1 MKIKLLQKLMLSAFL
16 MVGSIIYAQTVTG
29 TVSDATG
36 PLPGVNI
43 LVKGTAT
50 GTQTDFD
57 GNYSLDVSSADAVLV
72 FSYVGY
78 KTQEIAVNGQTT
90 IDVVLV
96 EDTAL
101 LDEVVVV
108 GYGTAVRKEIT
119 TAVTS
124 VGEEEFNQGVV
135 NEATQLL
142 QGKVAGLSIYNKGG
156 NPNSAPIIRLRG
168 ISTIGGNTQPLVVI
182 DGVLGQSLDNVD
194 PADISNITVLKDGS
208 AAAIYGTRASSGV
221 ILVTTKSGQSHQPF
235 SVSYDAKF
243 ATSSTANTIDVMGRE
258 QFLATGGTDLG
269 SNTDWIDAVT
279 DTAFSQIHNVAATGG
294 GDNANYRVSFNY
306 RDTEGI
312 LINSGFE
319 QYNLRT
325 KLSGKILND
334 KLRVTVNA
342 ALTNRDS
349 NFGFNEAL
357 RYAIMYNPTA
367 PIYGADA
374 PFAFNA
380 DQFGGY
386 FETLGLFDSFNPVSI
401 ANQNKNYGTNTT
413 INYSI
418 DFKYAFSDELT
429 ANLSFGEQN
438 SKVQNRQYYPTT
450 DFWRGNAVSP
460 FRKGRADFYTNEG
473 RNKTLELYG
482 SFNKSFNENFSL
494 KLDAGYS
501 FQENDFNDYYLQI
514 GDFPPG
520 VDFDFSDMIEVSQD
534 LLEAGRIVANSGRN
548 DDDRI
553 VAFFAR
559 ANATIDDAIYVN
571 ASLRR
576 EGSSRFGEDEQWG
589 LFPSFAIGADLNNYL
604 EFENVDLLK
613 VRLGYG
619 VTGAI
624 PPGVGLSQTTFNVN
638 NGADGFGSSATGL
651 GSRKANP
658 DLRWEEKRELNLGF
672 EYAQGRFNGTLD
684 LYNRDIVDFITAVNI
699 DAAENDGFTSQF
711 QNGGEL
717 NTKGLE
723 LSLNYDVIKN
733 DNVTYNT
740 GVIMSTYKT
749 KLEKN
754 TGGDRVI
761 ANLGS
766 PGQNS
771 TNMILV
777 REGEE
782 VGQIWGPVFSGEVDG
797 NGTPILVDVN
807 GDGSLVTDQGSALAE
822 DADFKVLGKG
832 LPDFELGWTNQV
844 TVGNWDVNAFFRGAF
859 GHSLVNTFRAFY
871 EPRIGSQSS
880 YNFMNTELAR
890 DDIKTAQFSSYYV
903 EKAGFF
909 KLDNLTI
916 GYNFDIKEND
926 YIKGLRLS
934 LSGQNLFTITNYTG
948 TDPEPSLADFGSDVL
963 APGIDRRNNYFSST
977 TFTLGLNINF

>member
-16 MVGSIIYAQTVTG
+16 LVGSIIYAQTVTG

-43 LVKGTAT
+43 LVKGTTT

-57 GNYSLDVSSADAVLV
+57 GNYSLDVSSPDAVLV
-72 FSYVGY
+72 FSYVGF

-90 IDVVLV
+90 IDVVLE
-96 EDTAL
+96 EDAAL

-156 NPNSAPIIRLRG
+156 NPNAAPIIRLRG

-243 ATSSTANTIDVMGRE
+243 ATSSTANVIEVMGRE
-258 QFLATGGTDLG
+258 KFLATGGTDLG
-269 SNTDWIDAVT
+269 SDTDWIDAVT
-279 DTAFSQIHNVAATGG
+279 DTAFSQIHNVAASGG

-312 LINSGFE
+312 LINSGFD

-325 KLSGKILND
+325 KLTGKLLND
-334 KLRVTVNA
+334 KLRVTFNA

-357 RYAIMYNPTA
+357 RYAVLYNPTA
-367 PIYGADA
+367 PIFGADA

-401 ANQNKNYGTNTT
+401 ANQNRNYGSTNTV
-413 INYSI
+413 NYSM

-438 SKVQNRQYYPTT
+438 SKTQNRQYYPTT

-460 FRKGRADFYTNEG
+460 FRKGRADFYTNEAK
-473 RNKTLELYG
+473 NKSFELYG
-482 SFNKSFNENFSL
+482 TFNKSFNENFSL
-494 KLDAGYS
+494 KFDAGYS

-520 VDFDFSDMIEVSQD
+520 VDFDFSDAIEVSQD

-553 VAFFAR
+553 IAFFAR
-559 ANATIDDAIYVN
+559 ANATINDAIYIN

-589 LFPSFAIGADLNNYL
+589 IFPSFAIGADLNNYL

-658 DLRWEEKRELNLGF
+658 SLRWEEKRETNLGF

-723 LSLNYDVIKN
+723 LSLNYDVVKT
-733 DNVTYNT
+733 DNVSYNT
-740 GVIMSTYKT
+740 GVIFSTYKT
-749 KLEKN
+749 TLEKN

-766 PGQNS
+766 PGQNDTS
-771 TNMILV
+771 MILV

-782 VGQIWGPVFSGEVDG
+782 IGQIWGPVFTGEVDG
-797 NGTPILVDVN
+797 NGTPILADLN
-807 GDGSLVTDQGSALAE
+807 GDGNLVTDQGSALAD
-822 DADFKVLGKG
+822 DADFAVLGNG

-844 TVGNWDVNAFFRGAF
+844 SFGNWDVNAFFRGAF

-880 YNFMNTELAR
+880 YNFMDTELAR
-890 DDIKTAQFSSYYV
+890 DDIRTAQFSSYYV

-909 KLDNLTI
+909 RLDNLTV
-916 GYNFDIKEND
+916 GYNFDIAEND
-926 YIKGLRLS
+926 YIKGLRVS